1 MNAVMFEKMQRSFA
15 QRLRRLGDLPY
26 HPKSGNFSVDEVAG
40 TIDSL
45 VDGNE
50 DITDIIVHHIP
61 QNDRRLREVMVS
73 INHVLADVPSALL
86 FGSPNPTDQCRI
98 ARYELVALLMVNS
111 GFLVELLDDTA
122 RFQTVRFTPASNF
135 FQARQ
140 VAQLNE
146 QKISCM
152 ARRLLCFYG
161 PITSE
166 RVPNRELRD
175 NLARSNSGMT
185 TENLLQKEL
194 GPVKFR
200 TWHVPQL
207 PDDAWLGRARG
218 AARPGV
224 TTASVMALT
233 RGEE

>member
-1 MNAVMFEKMQRSFA
+1 MNATMFDKMQRSFA
-15 QRLRRLGDLPY
+15 QRLRRLEQLPF
-26 HPKSGNFSVDEVAG
+26 HPKSGNFRVDEVAD
-40 TIDSL
+40 TIEGLIDDS
-45 VDGNE
+45 E
-50 DITDIIVHHIP
+50 DITDLIVHHIP
-61 QNDRRLREVMVS
+61 QNDRRLREIMVS

-86 FGSPNPTDQCRI
+86 FGSPNPTDECRM

-111 GFLVELLDDTA
+111 GFLVELLDDAA
-122 RFQTVRFTPASNF
+122 RFQPVRFWPVSNF

-146 QKISCM
+146 QKISIL
-152 ARRLLCFYG
+152 ARRLLSFYG
-161 PITSE
+161 PITNV

-175 NLARSNSGMT
+175 NLARSSSGMT

-200 TWHVPQL
+200 TWQVPQP
-207 PDDAWLGRARG
+207 PDDAWLAHARG